1 MSRCGSEAARRALHL
16 GGIMKRC
23 KHRGMSM
30 RDQLGMPTSV
40 TDPLCFCDLID
51 LRSRLE
57 SIMLL
62 TLPPG
67 TETLFAEPRERGR
80 DECRDTPMNRVFWGE
95 CVDGEITRRRDASLR
110 HRGDRLNRSL
120 TWAQL
125 EAVLFAVEMHGR
137 CIDAAEAYVKDAR
150 ASPIS
155 TATLKRMI
163 RPIVVKERRHN
174 KTMRRAVQS
183 VSTRARMLWVKV
195 RWAVRMHHIAH
206 RLWEYK
212 HGERAARHDV
222 ESHPALLRDLA
233 AP

>member
-1 MSRCGSEAARRALHL
+1 
-16 GGIMKRC
+16 MKRC
-23 KHRGMSM
+23 RDRGMSM

-40 TDPLCFCDLID
+40 TGPLRSCYLTD
-51 LRSRLE
+51 LRGRLE

-67 TETLFAEPRERGR
+67 TETLFAEPRERGCDGIDDARMRGR
-80 DECRDTPMNRVFWGE
+80 DEYRDTPLNRVFYGE
-95 CVDGEITRRRDASLR
+95 CADGEVTRRRDASLR
-110 HRGDRLNRSL
+110 HRGRRRNTSL

-137 CIDAAEAYVKDAR
+137 CVDAAEAYVKDAR
-150 ASPIS
+150 ASPTS

-163 RPIVVKERRHN
+163 RPIVAKERRHN